1 MNHVS
6 NKSIQNRL
14 SRRDKD
20 KQNSSAESQATDRV
34 EQTTD
39 TLSYETRYQIKRFA
53 TKQKNKRR
61 IAQLE
66 TKITLI
72 LEIMKFYYNIV
83 PLPLISV
90 D

>member
-14 SRRDKD
+14 SRRDIE
-20 KQNSSAESQATDRV
+20 KQNSSAESQATDRI

-53 TKQKNKRR
+53 TRQKNKRR

-66 TKITLI
+66 KKITLI
-72 LEIMKFYYNIV
+72 LEIMKFYDNIV
-83 PLPLISV
+83 PLPLISI